1 MPRFDNE
8 GFNPKKRIDNDSRDR
23 SVPTDENYYGGV
35 PIDLD
40 FNNRQSSNDIVRDR
54 QNEQYNPNQ
63 YNTYNDELEPPVRSS
78 RQQGINPADYG
89 YSEEEEYS
97 QGRDRSRSRERQ
109 HRQAPPVKRSK
120 KPKKKIKGPKAVLI
134 GIIAFILAIIL
145 LIVMLLNGVL
155 GKINYDEHKDNE
167 YVTSS
172 ELHSSPLVKN
182 ILLLGVDARS
192 DEKSETSRADSMML
206 ISIDMKHKC
215 IKMTSFLRDTW
226 VYIPGHDGEQRLN
239 AACSYGGYQ
248 GVVDTIEY
256 NFGVDIDGYVVA
268 DFEMF
273 KVLVDS
279 IGGVEVEV
287 TEKEAKEVTKHK
299 KRYGNV
305 KLEAGKHKLT
315 GEQAL
320 AYCRIRKIDTDFQRT
335 KRQRTVMT
343 SILKEVK
350 SSNPFTLYKMASN
363 AAPYIETDLTKGQLK
378 RTALCAVMCLSGDMV
393 QTKVPFDGTWEYA
406 NIRGNS
412 VITIN
417 KDKNKEQL
425 IDYIYNKTAQE
436 ITAEQEEE

>member
-78 RQQGINPADYG
+78 RQQGINPTDYG
-89 YSEEEEYS
+89 YSEEEEHY
-97 QGRDRSRSRERQ
+97 QGRNRSPSRERQ
-109 HRQAPPVKRSK
+109 HRQAPPVKHSK
-120 KPKKKIKGPKAVLI
+120 KPKKKIKGPKSVLI

-192 DEKSETSRADSMML
+192 DEESETSRADSMML

-279 IGGVEVEV
+279 IGGVEVDV

-363 AAPYIETDLTKGQLK
+363 AAPYIETDLTKGKLK

-436 ITAEQEEE
+436 ITAEQEE

>member
-78 RQQGINPADYG
+78 RQQGINPTDYG
-89 YSEEEEYS
+89 YSEEEEHY
-97 QGRDRSRSRERQ
+97 QGRDRSPSRERQ
-109 HRQAPPVKRSK
+109 RRQATPVKHSK
-120 KPKKKIKGPKAVLI
+120 KPKKKIKGPKSVLI

-192 DEKSETSRADSMML
+192 DEESETSRADSMML

-279 IGGVEVEV
+279 IGGVEVDV

-436 ITAEQEEE
+436 ITAEQEE